1 MQKILPKIQ
10 TKSVLLFTVVF
21 TLVLGVVFRLHT
33 VYAAAGINQQVNFQG
48 KLVTSSGLNVSNGS
62 QTVVFTIY
70 DRASGGTALWTESQ
84 SVTTTDGIFSVQ
96 LGSVT
101 PIPSTFNFNWD
112 GLYLGIK
119 VGADNEMTPRIR
131 LAAVP
136 YAFNA
141 QKVAGLTV
149 QDTSGNAS
157 TSGTLQIANNKTVS
171 FGDAFTTSANALTLT
186 TSGITNVT
194 LPTTGTLAT
203 LLGSEIF
210 NNKTIGS
217 AGLVFSGSSTDITT
231 GTNEDLTLVANG
243 TGLINLNDNVTLGG
257 YATISAS
264 LAVGYTS
271 VPGGT
276 GNALFSG
283 NVGIGTTSPLQKLS
297 LQDGQI
303 FMGTTGVS
311 QFESGRIRF
320 SEETN
325 SFLGAYLHYDGAAN
339 NFNIGVHNTQDQ
351 TVGND
356 TNIIIINRNSGN
368 VGIGTTTLTSS
379 FNVNGGIRAAGAVTG
394 LTGLTLTSGAI
405 NLGGSDGTGTLCLL
419 GGSTAAWGSCGTSSQ
434 WTTTVND
441 IYYTT
446 GNVGIGST
454 APLGL
459 LNVDGKATGKA
470 LAIFNQLA
478 GGDQDLFIASQGG
491 VMKFS
496 ISKTGSAS
504 MSGGLTLGDGTAA
517 NNILRTPYGPLT
529 LQYKSGGNA
538 WSTGIILKD
547 NNGNV
552 GIGTTD
558 TSFGFTTIN
567 STANPGQTV
576 LRLNGNDASYASLQ
590 INTTQS
596 SANAQLNYM
605 NQGVLKAITG
615 MSSGDYYISTGVSIA
630 ERFRVASTGNVGI
643 GTTVPVG
650 LFNLDGLA
658 TGKALAILNQNGGD
672 QAIFTASKSGVTK
685 FVIDTTGNVGIG
697 TTNSSY
703 SLMINP
709 SGGAAATT
717 SFFQDGTASTG
728 KTKVV
733 IKAGAGQ
740 IGDSAAYTNGMLELR
755 NSSDTVIF
763 AAGAAG
769 GSNIYVNTIRPI
781 VGNSLAIQGSFG
793 DSSGADFAIGDFNYN
808 TGQDERR
815 NTSGVAQQL
824 TIPTRFSPASGTGIF
839 NAFEVNSTINQN
851 ASATGV
857 SRGIYINP
865 TLTLAAD
872 YRPFEIA
879 AYTDNTPNTGTSY
892 GALINATTYDY
903 GSSVSMTSA
912 NSMTITGA
920 PIGSSNVTI
929 GTAAGLAI
937 QSGSLTGVTNSF
949 GLLVNAQTG
958 ATNNYAAAFLNGNVG
973 IGTTA
978 PGSQL
983 QIASN
988 TTTLSQM
995 RLTSSGGTNVS
1006 SPTSG
1011 DMWWNGT
1018 NLYFYNGSTNKD
1030 LLAGGGSSQ
1039 WTTAS
1044 NDIYYTT
1051 GNVGIGTT
1059 LPTGRLNLG
1068 AATTSLSQIRLNSSA
1083 GVNVSSPGTGDLWW
1097 NGTNLNFYNGT
1108 TTKDLLGDVLTIIK
1122 SSDETVTNSTT
1133 LQDDDELTFATGA
1146 NQTWIVD
1153 YVVQGSVDAAPD
1165 IQLAV
1170 TAPSGS
1176 TCRVNMADNQSF
1188 TNTQDNIGCGVAMI
1202 ASGNGTSDLY
1212 YIKGVITTGGT
1223 AGNITLQWTQNS
1235 TSPNAVTI
1243 LTGSYMTAYNMTNA
1257 NLTAV
1262 TQSEWVRNNGVIT
1275 PKGSS
1280 VTDLLLGSSATS
1292 SAKIG
1297 FINLTSGTPT
1307 ATLSGNISFNNIAGV
1322 SNHQINLNDN
1332 GSLNFVRSPGG
1343 EGGAAASSAFF
1354 ISNTGNIG
1362 IGVTAPTGLFNVE
1375 GAVTGKALSIFNQN
1389 GGDQAIFTA
1398 SKSGVTKFIVDTN
1411 GNVGIGTTAPEEKLT
1426 ANGNILIQS
1435 QPTSANSDMQSW
1447 TKITGTA
1454 GTIGGGTSG
1463 VASIS
1468 ASVVYNGSLYIGT
1481 NNTNNAEIY
1490 RYDGE
1495 QLGTW
1500 TKVSGTAGTVGGN
1513 ATTAIDMISSLTVY
1527 NGYIYAGT
1535 TETDKAE
1542 VYRYDGGSSWTQV
1555 NVTNTAG
1562 KFVTTT
1568 AIDGVSSMAVFGGR
1582 LFIGTQ
1588 EGAKAEVYMY
1598 NGGTTWKA
1606 VNGTAGTFV
1615 ATNSINMDAV
1625 TQMVVVNN
1633 QLVIGTKKN
1642 GDADV
1647 LRWNGIVGGSPFFA
1661 LNLASTTGSYLI
1673 NNSAQ
1678 TGYNEVTSMAV
1689 WAGKLVIGLRRGA
1702 NQADILMYQE
1712 PPGGA
1717 APINSWTRLT
1727 SALGTIGTANIDN
1740 VSAMTVYAG
1749 RLYVGT
1755 TEANGAEIYRY
1766 DDGLSWTRVSQNTA
1780 GRIAAG
1786 GTSSIDS
1793 IATLINYNHRSL
1805 FAGTWEG
1812 TSAEGYSYAVSI
1824 DQSYAL
1830 KFDAGASQGG
1840 GEQNGNDNLGQIFFV
1855 ASLSANLNNKAGNT
1869 GSFVFSH
1876 SIVTNNGSYDVAEDY
1891 PTRDDTLEPG
1901 DVISIDTNE
1910 RGFVKKSE
1918 GDYDYTAIGVYS
1930 AKPALRLSQDDDLI
1944 SGGRAIPVAL
1954 AGRVPVKVSTE
1965 NGEIKPGDPLTP
1977 SSTSGVA
1984 MKAKKSG
1991 LIIGQAMEGYDG
2003 KGIGK
2008 VLVYLKSTSYQ
2019 GSIAEN
2025 FTGLNPKDASFGQN
2039 ILAALAEQGQKTD
2052 SEVITDTL
2060 IAGLQ
2065 IVTPRITTHE
2075 ASIDTI
2081 SIASGSA
2088 LSVHIGDNG
2097 KVIFGDDEETGIV
2110 FDNKGN
2116 AQFAGT
2122 ITAKKIKADSI
2133 EGLEIITGQMR
2144 TLTNTFASVS
2154 ALMAQGSSQ
2163 SVMGVATSSSQIVG
2177 NTPNTLQMPLD
2188 TLAVTN
2194 DAIIDGKLR
2203 VKGSGLIE
2211 GVLNVIDT
2219 FTANDIVIN
2228 GLATFFDNVV
2238 FKKDVIFEGRPTLNN
2253 DSAGFAVI
2261 KKGDKQVDVIF
2272 ANEYETTPVI
2282 NTSIVSEKADNNEE
2296 QTKQDEIVLANA
2308 ANYVITNRTKKGFS
2322 ILLKN
2327 SSDIDL
2333 NFSWTAVSIKDSKTF
2348 KSDVMPT
2355 SSP

>member
-33 VYAAAGINQQVNFQG
+33 VYAAAGINQQINFQG

-276 GNALFSG
+276 GNALFS
-283 NVGIGTTSPLQKLS
+283 
-297 LQDGQI
+297 
-303 FMGTTGVS
+303 
-311 QFESGRIRF
+311 
-320 SEETN
+320 
-325 SFLGAYLHYDGAAN
+325 
-339 NFNIGVHNTQDQ
+339 
-351 TVGND
+351 
-356 TNIIIINRNSGN
+356 
-368 VGIGTTTLTSS
+368 
-379 FNVNGGIRAAGAVTG
+379 
-394 LTGLTLTSGAI
+394 
-405 NLGGSDGTGTLCLL
+405 
-419 GGSTAAWGSCGTSSQ
+419 
-434 WTTTVND
+434 
-441 IYYTT
+441 
-446 GNVGIGST
+446 
-454 APLGL
+454 
-459 LNVDGKATGKA
+459 
-470 LAIFNQLA
+470 
-478 GGDQDLFIASQGG
+478 
-491 VMKFS
+491 
-496 ISKTGSAS
+496 
-504 MSGGLTLGDGTAA
+504 
-517 NNILRTPYGPLT
+517 
-529 LQYKSGGNA
+529 
-538 WSTGIILKD
+538 
-547 NNGNV
+547 
-552 GIGTTD
+552 
-558 TSFGFTTIN
+558 
-567 STANPGQTV
+567 
-576 LRLNGNDASYASLQ
+576 
-590 INTTQS
+590 
-596 SANAQLNYM
+596 
-605 NQGVLKAITG
+605 
-615 MSSGDYYISTGVSIA
+615 
-630 ERFRVASTGNVGI
+630 
-643 GTTVPVG
+643 
-650 LFNLDGLA
+650 
-658 TGKALAILNQNGGD
+658 
-672 QAIFTASKSGVTK
+672 
-685 FVIDTTGNVGIG
+685 GNVGIG

-1362 IGVTAPTGLFNVE
+1362 IGSTNPGYKLDISGDIRIGQSIKTLNDNTNEINLYNNGIALKSYLSAVYYLDNDNNDTTENYKVVTNGGQSTLFAVNQDGASGTNAQALVGVGTASPATVLDIEGKKTGQ
-1375 GAVTGKALSIFNQN
+1375 ALVQLNEM
-1389 GGDQAIFTA
+1389 GDQAIFTA
-1398 SKSGVTKFIVDTN
+1398 SAAGSTKFVISNT

-1673 NNSAQ
+1673 DNSAQ

-2211 GVLNVIDT
+2211 GST
-2219 FTANDIVIN
+2219 
-2228 GLATFFDNVV
+2228 
-2238 FKKDVIFEGRPTLNN
+2238 
-2253 DSAGFAVI
+2253 
-2261 KKGDKQVDVIF
+2261 QCH
-2272 ANEYETTPVI
+2272 
-2282 NTSIVSEKADNNEE
+2282 
-2296 QTKQDEIVLANA
+2296 
-2308 ANYVITNRTKKGFS
+2308 
-2322 ILLKN
+2322 
-2327 SSDIDL
+2327 
-2333 NFSWTAVSIKDSKTF
+2333 
-2348 KSDVMPT
+2348 
-2355 SSP
+2355 